1 VVYVGCLVLVVATA
15 NRIPFVHVP
24 ESAIARPGKQR
35 LLQLPILPR
44 LFCHCLRLATY
55 SLLSPHLR
63 RADSLPVLV
72 AYLGPECFFLLRFHI
87 VSVSF
92 LGECSEYV
100 CTCKS
105 GNRCNRNPHMC
116 RLRDRPRIYPRCVAR
131 PKWLGLG
138 SGRFWGLLE
147 ACSFQRGAERCFKWQ
162 CVNTSRGISPRTM
175 PFDGGSSFIPCN
187 EFRESRELFH
197 ER

>member
-1 VVYVGCLVLVVATA
+1 LSMASAFSLSYS
-15 NRIPFVHVP
+15 RILF
-24 ESAIARPGKQR
+24 AIALERGLIR
-35 LLQLPILPR
+35 LVRTFGGLIPCRCWSRIWVQSAF
-44 LFCHCLRLATY
+44 FCF
-55 SLLSPHLR
+55 
-63 RADSLPVLV
+63 
-72 AYLGPECFFLLRFHI
+72 GFI
-87 VSVSF
+87 
-92 LGECSEYV
+92 
-100 CTCKS
+100 S